1 MAGTT
6 PSKSPGK
13 GGKKGGGSVSL
24 KSTDIIPVWLDV
36 ATARSLALA
45 ISLALGTPV
54 NPKKK
59 GGGGKGGGGKG
70 GGGKGGGGKGGGA
83 KSGGSRKGAA

>member
-6 PSKSPGK
+6 PSKSPGGGK
-13 GGKKGGGSVSL
+13 GGKKGGGSVLL

-59 GGGGKGGGGKG
+59 GGGGKGGGG
-70 GGGKGGGGKGGGA
+70 GGKGGGA
-83 KSGGSRKGAA
+83 KSGGSAKGAA